1 MSNESSPR
9 NGVDAL
15 LQQALHLSN
24 LNDSYIDRQNLDTMS
39 NDDNGNANDA
49 IKNKI
54 VSLENKINQIVN
66 ENQQYR
72 DEIEKL
78 KFDLD
83 LTCKAVDTLG
93 KGLNKLEQYNRRE
106 NIEIYGIPDSVR
118 NEDLGGVVINILRR
132 IGVNQLEEW
141 EIVSCHR
148 L

>member
-9 NGVDAL
+9 NGMDAL

-39 NDDNGNANDA
+39 NDDNGNANDV

-54 VSLENKINQIVN
+54 VSLENKMNQIVN

-83 LTCKAVDTLG
+83 LTCKAVG
-93 KGLNKLEQYNRRE
+93 YSRKGSKQTRT
-106 NIEIYGIPDSVR
+106 I
-118 NEDLGGVVINILRR
+118 
-132 IGVNQLEEW
+132 
-141 EIVSCHR
+141 
-148 L
+148 

>member
-9 NGVDAL
+9 DGMDAL

-24 LNDSYIDRQNLDTMS
+24 LNDSCIDRQNLDTMT

-83 LTCKAVDTLG
+83 LTCKAVATLG
-93 KGLNKLEQYNRRE
+93 KGLINKLEQYNRRE

-118 NEDLGGVVINILRR
+118 NEELEGVVINILRR
-132 IGVNQLEEW
+132 IGVNQL
-141 EIVSCHR
+141 
-148 L
+148 